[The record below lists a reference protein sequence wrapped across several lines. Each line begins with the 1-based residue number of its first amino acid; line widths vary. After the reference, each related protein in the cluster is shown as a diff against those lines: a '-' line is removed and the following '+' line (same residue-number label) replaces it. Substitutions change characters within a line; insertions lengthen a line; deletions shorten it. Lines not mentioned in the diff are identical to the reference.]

1 MHILIGLSV
10 ATVILIL
17 WARGNLF
24 ACVFLS
30 ISIVLV
36 AVMVVTEMPGIGLI
50 CVLLLAGIWAPRYYL
65 GRRERT
71 ASITRPVLSEQ
82 QRRKAWDALLLDIE
96 RSKQV
101 RQLRS
106 LD

>member
-1 MHILIGLSV
+1 MHILIGLAIAAV
-10 ATVILIL
+10 LIIM
-17 WARGNLF
+17 WSHGNLF

-30 ISIVLV
+30 IPTGLGLLFFISDTPV
-36 AVMVVTEMPGIGLI
+36 IGLI

-71 ASITRPVLSEQ
+71 ASITRSVLSEQ

-101 RQLRS
+101 R
-106 LD
+106 